1 MKRMN
6 ITITDSIF
14 DDLVYLS
21 STGKINKSEVIR
33 KAIVLYKGKLIQDKA
48 ENEKWK
54 KAQNAFKKINLI
66 RESTSEWNGVKEIRK
81 LRDKRAAR

>member
-6 ITITDSIF
+6 ITITDNIF
-14 DDLVYLS
+14 EDLVYLS
-21 STGKINKSEVIR
+21 NTEKINKSEVIR
-33 KAIVLYKGKLIQDKA
+33 KAITLYKKKLIQDKT

-54 KAQNAFKKINLI
+54 KAQNAFRKINLI

-81 LRDKRAAR
+81 LRDSRAAR

>member
-6 ITITDSIF
+6 ITITDNIF
-14 DDLVYLS
+14 NDLVYLS
-21 STGKINKSEVIR
+21 STEKINKSEVIR
-33 KAIVLYKGKLIQDKA
+33 KAIILYKRKLIQDKT

-81 LRDKRAAR
+81 LRDNRAAR